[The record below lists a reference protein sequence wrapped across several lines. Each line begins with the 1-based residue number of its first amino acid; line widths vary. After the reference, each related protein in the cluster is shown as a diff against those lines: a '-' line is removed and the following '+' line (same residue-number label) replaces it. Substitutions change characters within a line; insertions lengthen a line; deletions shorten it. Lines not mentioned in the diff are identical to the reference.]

1 MSLVYAPIP
10 TPIPTPPPRPS
21 SPAPPP
27 VVVNTVSQRLDLE
40 KYIPYFMLFLAVL
53 AVVLLYEVRSA
64 LVELRMA
71 LRSRAYASASL

>member
-10 TPIPTPPPRPS
+10 TPTPPERPS
-21 SPAPPP
+21 SPAP
-27 VVVNTVSQRLDLE
+27 VVVNTVSQRLDFE

>member
-10 TPIPTPPPRPS
+10 TPTPPERPS
-21 SPAPPP
+21 SPAPP
-27 VVVNTVSQRLDLE
+27 VVVNTVSQRLDFE